1 MSIQLSQNGSSIK
14 MNFPIMKSEKM
25 EDGRLMIEG
34 VATNEAIDHTNEIVD
49 YESAKTAFA
58 DWKGNIRE
66 QHDPKKAVGK
76 AIEVIADDA
85 SKQIIVKAFISKGA
99 QDTQAKILD
108 GTLSD
113 FSIGGRVEKRV
124 KEKVQKG
131 DGEVEVTRLIMKR
144 ISETS
149 VVDSGCN
156 PETSFSIVKAD
167 GDSLLLVG
175 AEDGD
180 EGEEAAKSDEP
191 TAIDQLA
198 DMLNKG
204 EVTAEQLVAFAKGE
218 QAPAAAA
225 ELAADPAAETTT
237 APEAAKADDESS
249 TQKGMYDLSSFSN
262 VICSIGYMVR
272 SAAEESEWE
281 GDNSPLPAAML
292 EWLKTGVQIF
302 KDMAEE
308 ETAELIAQLDE
319 KFPAPVAVATV
330 VENADGKTDDVAKA
344 EFDSLQDSITKALEI
359 DSASSA
365 EDVTKAI
372 DGLRDEVTKARD
384 RIKELEGLAAPGK
397 ALLKAITKG
406 DDVDPE
412 AEGSATPAVKSADGQ
427 ENDIATMIK
436 SIHQSGGRFVG

>member
-1 MSIQLSQNGSSIK
+1 MSIELGQNGNSIK
-14 MNFPIMKSEKM
+14 MNFPIMKSEKL

-85 SKQIIVKAFISKGA
+85 SRQIIVKAFISAGA
-99 QDTQAKILD
+99 KDTQEKILD

-124 KEKVQKG
+124 KEKAQKG

-167 GDSLLLVG
+167 GESLILVG

-180 EGEEAAKSDEP
+180 DADKAEP
-191 TAIDQLA
+191 AAIDQLA

-218 QAPAAAA
+218 AAPAADP
-225 ELAADPAAETTT
+225 EADPAAD
-237 APEAAKADDESS
+237 PEAAKADESE
-249 TQKGMYDLSSFSN
+249 TQKGMWTLQTFASL
-262 VICSIGYMVR
+262 IASIGNMV
-272 SAAEESEWE
+272 SDTAWESEYE
-281 GDNSPLPAAML
+281 GDNSPLPANLM
-292 EWLKTGVQIF
+292 EWLKAGVVIF

-308 ETAELIAQLDE
+308 ETTELLATLGE
-319 KFPAPVAVATV
+319 KFPAPAATV
-330 VENADGKTDDVAKA
+330 VENGDGKSDDVVKAEFASLQDSVTKALAIDSDSSADDVAKA
-344 EFDSLQDSITKALEI
+344 IGSLRDQVAKANDRIKALE
-359 DSASSA
+359 
-365 EDVTKAI
+365 TQP
-372 DGLRDEVTKARD
+372 
-384 RIKELEGLAAPGK
+384 APGK
-397 ALLKAITKG
+397 ALLKAIAKG
-406 DDVDPE
+406 DDVDPD
-412 AEGSATPAVKSADGQ
+412 AASGKTTDTVKSADGQ
-427 ENDIATMIK
+427 DNDIATMIK

>member
-180 EGEEAAKSDEP
+180 ESEAAAKADEP

-218 QAPAAAA
+218 QATPVAA
-225 ELAADPAAETTT
+225 EPTAAPDAATS
-237 APEAAKADDESS
+237 EAAKADGESE
-249 TQKGMYDLSSFSN
+249 TQKGMYDLSSFASL
-262 VICSIGYMVR
+262 ICSIGYMVR
-272 SAAEESEWE
+272 NAAEESEWE
-281 GDNSPLPAAML
+281 GDNSPLPAALL

-308 ETAELIAQLDE
+308 ETSELLASLDE
-319 KFPAPVAVATV
+319 KFPAPASVETV
-330 VENADGKTDDVAKA
+330 VENADGKTDDVTKA
-344 EFDSLQDSITKALEI
+344 NFDNLQGAITKALAI

-412 AEGSATPAVKSADGQ
+412 AKGSATPAVKSSDGQ
-427 ENDIATMIK
+427 DNDIATMIK

>member
-1 MSIQLSQNGSSIK
+1 MSIQLAQNGTSIK

-49 YESAKTAFA
+49 YESAKTAFS

-131 DGEVEVTRLIMKR
+131 DAEVEVTRLIMKR

-180 EGEEAAKSDEP
+180 EGEEAAKAEP
-191 TAIDQLA
+191 TAVDVLA

-225 ELAADPAAETTT
+225 E
-237 APEAAKADDESS
+237 PEAAKADGESEV
-249 TQKGMYDLSSFSN
+249 QKGMWQLQTFASLIS
-262 VICSIGYMVR
+262 SIGNMV
-272 SAAEESEWE
+272 SDTAWEAEYE
-281 GDNSPLPAAML
+281 GDNSPLPANLM

-308 ETAELIAQLDE
+308 ETTELLATLGE
-319 KFPAPVAVATV
+319 KFPAPAAVATV
-330 VENADGKTDDVAKA
+330 VENADGKTDDVTKA
-344 EFDSLQDSITKALEI
+344 DLDSLQDAITKALAI

-372 DGLRDEVTKARD
+372 DGLRDEVTKARG

-397 ALLKAITKG
+397 ALLKAIAKG

-412 AEGSATPAVKSADGQ
+412 AATTTTATVKSSDGQ
-427 ENDIATMIK
+427 DNDIATMIK

>member
-1 MSIQLSQNGSSIK
+1 MSIELGQNGNSIK
-14 MNFPIMKSEKM
+14 MNFPIMKSEKL

-180 EGEEAAKSDEP
+180 EGEAAAKADEP

-218 QAPAAAA
+218 QATPVAAEPTAAPDAAA
-225 ELAADPAAETTT
+225 TS
-237 APEAAKADDESS
+237 EAAKADGESE
-249 TQKGMYDLSSFSN
+249 TQKGMYDLSSFASL
-262 VICSIGYMVR
+262 ICSIGYMVR
-272 SAAEESEWE
+272 NAAEESEWE
-281 GDNSPLPAAML
+281 GDNSPLPAALL

-308 ETAELIAQLDE
+308 ETSELLASLDE
-319 KFPAPVAVATV
+319 KFPAPASVETV
-330 VENADGKTDDVAKA
+330 VENADGKTDDVTKA
-344 EFDSLQDSITKALEI
+344 NFDNLQGAITKALAI

-365 EDVTKAI
+365 DDVAKAI

-384 RIKELEGLAAPGK
+384 RIKELEGQAAPGK

-412 AEGSATPAVKSADGQ
+412 ATGDTTVTVKSSDGQ
-427 ENDIATMIK
+427 DNDIATMIK

>member
-1 MSIQLSQNGSSIK
+1 MSIQLGQNGSSIK
-14 MNFPIMKSEKM
+14 INFPIMKSEKM

-180 EGEEAAKSDEP
+180 EGEEAAKTDEP

-218 QAPAAAA
+218 QAQAAAA
-225 ELAADPAAETTT
+225 EPVADPAATVD
-237 APEAAKADDESS
+237 PEAAKADGESE
-249 TQKGMYDLSSFSN
+249 TKKGMYDLSSFSN

-319 KFPAPVAVATV
+319 KFPAPAAAATV
-330 VENADGKTDDVAKA
+330 VENADGKTNDVAKT

-412 AEGSATPAVKSADGQ
+412 AEGRATPAVKSADGQ